1 MKTLLAKA
9 LGPDE
14 AQFAVDEKRELLAR
28 LLSRLAHEIRN
39 PLSSLDIHVQLLAED
54 LAGLPEAMRQSA
66 TDRVEILRGEI
77 HRLDGIIR
85 QFIRLAGQSE
95 LDLQPTDLRRILK
108 HVRALLEPE
117 AAQRN
122 IRLRLDPAAP
132 LPTLHADPGQ
142 LTQVFVNLVVNA
154 IQSVGQAGHV
164 DLRAS
169 NLSAEGCISVAVED
183 SGPGIPSGRL
193 TAIFEPFFTTKE
205 AGSGLGLWIVQQ
217 IVSAHGG
224 SVRASNRPEGGARFE
239 VRLPLPAEVQGAG

>member
-1 MKTLLAKA
+1 VKTLLAKA

-14 AQFAVDEKRELLAR
+14 AQFDVAEKRELLAR
-28 LLSRLAHEIRN
+28 LLGRLAHEIRN

-54 LAGLPEAMRQSA
+54 LAGLPAQVRDSA
-66 TDRVEILRGEI
+66 AGRVEILRGEI

-95 LDLQPTDLRRILK
+95 LDRQATDLRRILK
-108 HVRALLEPE
+108 HVHALLEPE

-122 IRLRLDPAAP
+122 IRLRLDPPVP

-154 IQSVGQAGHV
+154 IQAVGRDGAV
-164 DLRAS
+164 DLRATVLAADACVS
-169 NLSAEGCISVAVED
+169 TAVED
-183 SGPGIPSGRL
+183 TGPGISAGRL
-193 TAIFEPFFTTKE
+193 TAIFEPYFTTKE
-205 AGSGLGLWIVQQ
+205 SGTGLGLWIVQQ

-224 SVRASNRPEGGARFE
+224 SVRAGNRPEGGARFE
-239 VRLPLPAEVQGAG
+239 VRLPLPARQAE

>member
-1 MKTLLAKA
+1 MKNLLAQA

-14 AQFAVDEKRELLAR
+14 ARFAVEEKRELLAR

-54 LAGLPEAMRQSA
+54 LAALPEPVREAA
-66 TDRVEILRGEI
+66 AGRVEILRGEI

-85 QFIRLAGQSE
+85 QFIRLAGHSE
-95 LDLQPTDLRRILK
+95 LDRKPTDLRQILK

-122 IRLRLDPAAP
+122 IRLRLDPLGA
-132 LPTLHADPGQ
+132 LPVLQADPGQ

-154 IQSVGQAGHV
+154 IQAVARDGTVS
-164 DLRAS
+164 LRA
-169 NLSAEGCISVAVED
+169 AVVPEEGCVSISVED
-183 SGPGIPSGRL
+183 TGPGISATRL
-193 TAIFEPFFTTKE
+193 TAVFEPYFTTKE
-205 AGSGLGLWIVQQ
+205 SGTGLGLWIVQQ

-224 SVRASNRPEGGARFE
+224 SVRAGNRAEGGARFE
-239 VRLPLPAEVQGAG
+239 VRLPLPAGESQ